1 MDARA
6 TQPVPAPATLVVA
19 GRHYPLPSAGQ
30 SVLAAMQGLAS
41 SGTLSFSGREFP
53 SLGFF
58 VESIDGVS
66 NAGGKYWILYHNGA
80 QSQIGASNAT
90 ISPGDVIEWRYE

>member
-1 MDARA
+1 
-6 TQPVPAPATLVVA
+6 
-19 GRHYPLPSAGQ
+19 
-30 SVLAAMQGLAS
+30 MQGLAS